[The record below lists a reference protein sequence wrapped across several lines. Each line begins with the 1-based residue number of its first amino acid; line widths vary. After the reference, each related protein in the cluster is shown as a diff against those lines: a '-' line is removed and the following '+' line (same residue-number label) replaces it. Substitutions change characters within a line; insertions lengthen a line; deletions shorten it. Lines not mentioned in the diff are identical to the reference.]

1 MVELSSLYRRLQ
13 IPVVGQNSIYRQLI
27 SLDRVSTFV
36 TACKQK
42 LSEKIDIEFGHAVAD
57 LRKKL
62 GLTQDE
68 LAFRSEIHR
77 AYIGT
82 IERGEKSPTLD
93 TINKL
98 ANGLGVTV
106 FDILF

>member
-1 MVELSSLYRRLQ
+1 MLASKKE
-13 IPVVGQNSIYRQLI
+13 
-27 SLDRVSTFV
+27 
-36 TACKQK
+36 
-42 LSEKIDIEFGHAVAD
+42 LSEKIDIEFGRAVAD

-68 LAFRSEIHR
+68 LAFRSGIHR

-93 TINKL
+93 TIKKL
-98 ANGLGVTV
+98 ANGLGVTI
-106 FDILF
+106 FDILLYASSKSTSK